1 MQVGGL
7 AKMEPSLYF
16 FLVCLDLELDET
28 EVEEEEQHAPG
39 EKPAEGPK
47 PKPEL
52 EMSEQINLLL
62 ATLDFN
68 QIDSYR

>member
-1 MQVGGL
+1 M
-7 AKMEPSLYF
+7 
-16 FLVCLDLELDET
+16 
-28 EVEEEEQHAPG
+28 EEEEQPAPG
-39 EKPAEGPK
+39 EKPPEGPP

-52 EMSEQINLLL
+52 EMSDQINLLL